1 MILLE
6 AFKGQDGIIRFD
18 GVVRNLKRSINGY
31 LRPKN
36 GIIFIFQIIFD
47 IIDTI
52 CIDHR
57 VDEVVGEVKTI
68 GIIYGNDAPTPI
80 SVTPRDVRGLI
91 YTPNFYLAELDV
103 EGEKQTCILKDY
115 DCHPVTEQI
124 LHLDFLRFDTQNL

>member
-1 MILLE
+1 MHHGLFLDKEPMILLE

-57 VDEVVGEVKTI
+57 VDEVVSKVDAI
-68 GIIYGNDAPTPI
+68 GI
-80 SVTPRDVRGLI
+80 
-91 YTPNFYLAELDV
+91 
-103 EGEKQTCILKDY
+103 
-115 DCHPVTEQI
+115 
-124 LHLDFLRFDTQNL
+124 